1 LSHYRFGNAQ
11 DLVVA
16 LAISAI
22 GFAEFEDTW
31 TFLKHT
37 TDCRGAR
44 ALGFLV
50 LPLALAHPLDVIFA
64 PSPVALLVY
73 ELVYVFDFEAEKLPN
88 FDTGDLRKLSRRV
101 VSYPRG

>member
-37 TDCRGAR
+37 TDCRGVQTP
-44 ALGFLV
+44 GV
-50 LPLALAHPLDVIFA
+50 C
-64 PSPVALLVY
+64 
-73 ELVYVFDFEAEKLPN
+73 DF
-88 FDTGDLRKLSRRV
+88 LSRVMALEGLGRWDF
-101 VSYPRG
+101 